1 MKKVYK
7 PKEKNIEKLV
17 IYLNKKKEDGRQQD
31 K

>member
-7 PKEKNIEKLV
+7 PKEENIKKLE
-17 IYLNKKKEDGRQQD
+17 IYLNKQKDNGRQQD

>member
-7 PKEKNIEKLV
+7 PKEKNIKKLE
-17 IYLNKKKEDGRQQD
+17 IYLNKKKDARQQN